1 MLRGINRQIIF
12 EDEEDNEKFIEI
24 IKEYKELCGYK
35 IYGYCLM
42 GNHIHMIIKEEKEEI
57 AQIMKRI
64 AGKYVYWYNT
74 KYQRTG
80 HLFQDRFKSEPIE
93 TEKYFFTV
101 LRYVHQ
107 NPVKAKLTQ
116 EIGEYKYS
124 SYNEYVTS
132 QDVVDT
138 EYAFSMID
146 INGYKEYHKEIS
158 SDKCLDITESRQR
171 VTDEEAKKIMKR
183 LSKCENSTEF
193 QNLEITKR
201 NKLIKKFKSNG
212 ISIRQINRLTG
223 VSKTIA
229 EKC

>member
-1 MLRGINRQIIF
+1 MPRGSRIKSESGIYHIMLRGINRQIIF

-146 INGYKEYHKEIS
+146 INGYKE
-158 SDKCLDITESRQR
+158 
-171 VTDEEAKKIMKR
+171 
-183 LSKCENSTEF
+183 
-193 QNLEITKR
+193 
-201 NKLIKKFKSNG
+201 
-212 ISIRQINRLTG
+212 
-223 VSKTIA
+223 
-229 EKC
+229 